1 MGECNPSSF
10 GGLGVLAMPR
20 FTPAA
25 WWCRNGTRNSP
36 DARVCPC
43 CSQNKVERCAAVHQ
57 SERAVVYY
65 NPLTGEH
72 KTPPRADTPMPD
84 RYVEA
89 GFERREIDSM
99 LAWEREAGVVH
110 EATNFAPGNEPMSQE
125 KLPEPNPEARKAV
138 IDDIVAAV
146 NSGPWTGQERILG
159 GL

>member
-1 MGECNPSSF
+1 M
-10 GGLGVLAMPR
+10 
-20 FTPAA
+20 
-25 WWCRNGTRNSP
+25 
-36 DARVCPC
+36 
-43 CSQNKVERCAAVHQ
+43 
-57 SERAVVYY
+57 
-65 NPLTGEH
+65 
-72 KTPPRADTPMPD
+72 PMPE

-110 EATNFAPGNEPMSQE
+110 EATNFSPGNEPMSQE

-159 GL
+159 GP

>member
-1 MGECNPSSF
+1 M
-10 GGLGVLAMPR
+10 
-20 FTPAA
+20 
-25 WWCRNGTRNSP
+25 
-36 DARVCPC
+36 
-43 CSQNKVERCAAVHQ
+43 
-57 SERAVVYY
+57 
-65 NPLTGEH
+65 
-72 KTPPRADTPMPD
+72 PMPD